1 MRRAARGGAL
11 MTTPSGAEQ
20 QQLVSA
26 TRCRVCGT
34 DVPAAAFC
42 GSCGAYLFRLPGN
55 GPDWLRI
62 RAYAAAPE
70 EQVLRLSVVTSLF
83 PHLPPRSR
91 AAFRAGLA
99 GLLVVLLGLALLR
112 WQAALVAVS
121 ALGVALL
128 FLLYLGW
135 SDACRDL
142 GRWRLSTAALTGIGL
157 GVAWALLTGPLL
169 AGSSLNTPGGGD
181 STPLLGQGLAVPLGG
196 AVLMVVPAAVVRV
209 LGPPT
214 RESLDGYL
222 VGSLGAVVYVAAAT
236 LTRMAP
242 QLATGA
248 VARDRSVGA
257 LVVQAGVNGV
267 AMPLTALAAGGM
279 VGAALWF
286 VGRADPPRPQRR
298 PARAAVLPA
307 AAVVGTLYVG
317 LGLIDVGLLPPGLQ
331 LGLHLLI
338 AALAVLV
345 LRLGL
350 HLALL
355 HEQPDVTGCQP
366 VLCPHCR
373 HVVPDMAFCPNC
385 GVAGRA
391 SSRSSRNAR
400 RTAGAHRLA
409 DGQSVDNPQAVAVF
423 PGYAVPPG
431 AYAAPLL
438 GSVSRPRLLVTLG
451 AGLSVVVAVVVA
463 ISMWV
468 TPAPVRYAC
477 PPHCGRPPIGPPVGY
492 DPGQAPGAEPVPQP
506 RPPAPLVPVQTY
518 PRFTSADGGFSVAY
532 YPKATV
538 TKAADGVIVRYPGI
552 DGDVTFFGTPAR
564 NRTPLQVVKEYIADH
579 YPTAQPGYEI
589 PNPMVGYEPGYG
601 EVDNFTPGN
610 PYALY
615 TKGRLLVMASV
626 KNGLALVAA
635 AEGPYV
641 EFTPKNSNHPSAAN
655 LIIAQVIGN
664 SVNSFT
670 WNKQPYH

>member
-1 MRRAARGGAL
+1 MS
-11 MTTPSGAEQ
+11 TPSEQ
-20 QQLVSA
+20 PQLVSA
-26 TRCRVCGT
+26 TRCRVCRK

-42 GSCGAYLFRLPGN
+42 GSCGANLFRLPGN

-83 PHLPPRSR
+83 PHLLPRSR
-91 AAFRAGLA
+91 AAFRAGFA

-128 FLLYLGW
+128 FLLYLRWAG
-135 SDACRDL
+135 ARRDL

-169 AGSSLNTPGGGD
+169 AGSSLNTPGGGE

-196 AVLMVVPAAVVRV
+196 AVLMVVPAAVVRL

-222 VGSLGAVVYVAAAT
+222 IGSLGAVVYVAAAT

-242 QLATGA
+242 QLATGL

-267 AMPLTALAAGGM
+267 AMPLTAAAAGGT

-286 VGRADPPRPQRR
+286 VGRADPARPQRR
-298 PARAAVLPA
+298 LVAAAVLPA
-307 AAVVGTLYVG
+307 VAVVGTFYVG
-317 LGLIDVGLLPPGLQ
+317 LGLIDAALLPPGLQ

-338 AALAVLV
+338 AAAAVLV

-355 HEQPDVTGCQP
+355 HEQPDVTGRQP

-385 GVAGRA
+385 GVASRA

-409 DGQSVDNPQAVAVF
+409 DGQSVDDPQAVAVF
-423 PGYAVPPG
+423 PGYAVAPG
-431 AYAAPLL
+431 AYAAPLP

-463 ISMWV
+463 ISTWV
-468 TPAPVRYAC
+468 TPAPARYAC

-506 RPPAPLVPVQTY
+506 LVPLQTF
-518 PRFTSADGGFSVAY
+518 PRFTSADGSFSVAY
-532 YPKATV
+532 YPKANV

-552 DGDVTFFGTPAR
+552 VGDVRFFGTPAR
-564 NRTPLQVVKEYIADH
+564 NRTPLQVVREYIADH

-589 PNPMVGYEPGYG
+589 PNAMVGYEPGYG

-610 PYALY
+610 PYAEY
-615 TKGRLLVMASV
+615 FKGRLLVMAAV

-670 WNKQPYH
+670 WNKQPSH